1 MQITSVIN
9 QKGGVGKTALSVG
22 VSAALAEQG
31 KRTLLVDLDPQ
42 GHATTE
48 FLGLPEAQPGQPSLP
63 LALSKMWKGSVEELA
78 VRHPRCSVAPGGC
91 LDVVPTAPGMFDL
104 VRRLDQFRVPGWQLA
119 RVIQFGNYDHVII
132 DCPPALDLLT
142 NNALAATHGV
152 LVPVQPDRT
161 SIRALRL
168 LYEQVNYLEQLI
180 DRDPITY
187 YGLVPGLYRRPMS
200 AYADTALREL
210 HAMGIPVLPHI
221 PMGVV
226 INEAAQRGIPITTFA
241 PHCVQ
246 TSAFHQIAQ
255 ILEGRRAQQTSAQG
269 TKPAAD
275 GTEEFVFEDFI
286 SDISGTR
293 SRRDTGARSG
303 LYDLMPRR
311 KSR

>member
-9 QKGGVGKTALSVG
+9 QKGGVGKTSLSVG

-31 KRTLLVDLDPQ
+31 RRVLLIDLDPQ

-48 FLGLPEAQPGQPSLP
+48 FLGLPEVPPGRPSLP
-63 LALSKMWKGSVEELA
+63 MALSKMWKGPVDEL
-78 VRHPRCSVAPGGC
+78 VVPHLRCNIGRGGC
-91 LDVVPTAPGMFDL
+91 FDVIPTAPGMFDL

-119 RVIQFGNYDHVII
+119 RVVQFANYDHVVI

-168 LYEQVNYLEQLI
+168 LREQVAYLEQMI
-180 DRDPITY
+180 NRPPIVY
-187 YGLVPGLYRRPMS
+187 YGLVPGLYRRPMT

-210 HAMGIPVLPHI
+210 HTLGVPMLPHV

-226 INEAAQRGIPITTFA
+226 VNEAASRGIPVTTFA
-241 PHCVQ
+241 PHSSQ
-246 TSAFHQIAQ
+246 AAAFHQVART
-255 ILEGRRAQQTSAQG
+255 LDGHRGRLAGSPM
-269 TKPAAD
+269 PAPS
-275 GTEEFVFEDFI
+275 EEFAFEDFI
-286 SDISGTR
+286 TDISGAR
-293 SRRDTGARSG
+293 NRNDTGARRG
-303 LYDLMPRR
+303 LYDLLPKRR
-311 KSR
+311 AR